1 LPTWPEGSDANPEHE
16 DKNKIEAASM
26 TLSRIR
32 DRIPGLFL
40 RDGFVGQENGFVAG
54 AVPMFVGS
62 HRRPFVEPQL
72 CIFAAI
78 MEAPA
83 AARVGA

>member
-1 LPTWPEGSDANPEHE
+1 MPIPSMKIT
-16 DKNKIEAASM
+16 NKIEAASM
-26 TLSRIR
+26 TFPRIR
-32 DRIPGLFL
+32 DRIPGLLL

-72 CIFAAI
+72 CIFASI

-83 AARVGA
+83 AARVRA